1 MQKAGYRTK
10 TVLGCAKLAVGVALL
25 GGILVVSGCFSSNPR
40 HIMAFK
46 KPYEVDVTALHY
58 VLQPPDEVEI
68 HCARVP
74 EIDKQRQRIRPD
86 GKISFEALGEVDV
99 AGKTPAQV
107 AAILEG
113 KVAGLYTLPG
123 DKPIEVRIVAF
134 QSKSYYVLGQVNMPG
149 RKVYTGRDTVLSAI
163 ADAVPNPMAWKDR
176 IQVVRPS
183 RDPNTME
190 PKIFE
195 INYGRIVVKGDLSK
209 DVLLQEGDIVWVPPT
224 ALAYVSLKLEEIL
237 TPITRAFTGAYYL
250 SGGSAGI
257 SPYGQMPNR

>member
-1 MQKAGYRTK
+1 MQQSSYRTK
-10 TVLGCAKLAVGVALL
+10 TVLAWVKGAVGVALVAGL
-25 GGILVVSGCFSSNPR
+25 LATSGCFASNPE

-46 KPYEVDVTALHY
+46 KPYEVDVTAQHY
-58 VLQPPDEVEI
+58 ALQPPDEVEI

-86 GKISFEALGEVDV
+86 GKISFEALGEIDV

-107 AAILEG
+107 AAVLEG

-134 QSKSYYVLGQVNMPG
+134 QSKCYYVLGQVLEPG
-149 RKVYTGRDTVLSAI
+149 RKSYTGRDTVLSAI
-163 ADAVPNPMAWKDR
+163 SDAKPNAMAWKDR
-176 IQVVRPS
+176 IQVIRPS
-183 RDPNTME
+183 SDPSSGQ

-195 INYGRIVVKGDLSK
+195 INYGQIVTRGDLSK

-224 ALAYVSLKLEEIL
+224 VFSYMSMKLEEII
-237 TPITRAFTGAYYL
+237 TPIARAFTGAYYV
-250 SGGSAGI
+250 SGGQQGMT
-257 SPYGQMPNR
+257 PYGTFANR

>member
-1 MQKAGYRTK
+1 MQHLGYRTK
-10 TVLGCAKLAVGVALL
+10 TVLTCVRLAVGITLSGVIL
-25 GGILVVSGCFSSNPR
+25 GISGCFSSNPND
-40 HIMAFK
+40 IMAYK

-58 VLQPPDEVEI
+58 VLQPPDEIEI

-86 GKISFEALGEVDV
+86 GKISFEAIGEIEVV
-99 AGKTPAQV
+99 GKTPAQV

-123 DKPIEVRIVAF
+123 DKAIDVRVVAF
-134 QSKSYYVLGQVNMPG
+134 QSKVYYVLGQVFTPG
-149 RKVYTGRDTVLSAI
+149 RKGYTGRDTVLSAI
-163 ADAVPNPMAWKDR
+163 ADARPNPMAWKDR

-183 RDPNTME
+183 SDPNTGE

-195 INYGRIVVKGDLSK
+195 FNYGRAVTKGDLSK

-224 ALAYVSLKLEEIL
+224 VFAYMSLKLEEIL

-250 SGGSAGI
+250 SGGTAGV
-257 SPYGQMPNR
+257 SPYGRFANE